1 MIQHL
6 FNKAANVL
14 VITHIDPDGD
24 AIGSLTA
31 VGQAFRQQ
39 GVPVTLVCDDR
50 VPERFAYLPMAD
62 QVRQQPK
69 ENVYYDLI
77 VVVDCGDVGRMGD
90 AYADYQRPF
99 PTIINI
105 DHHVTNTRFG
115 DVQLIDDKA
124 TSTTEILYQLFC
136 ELGVEITA
144 DIALSLLT
152 GLVTDTLG
160 FRTVGVTAK
169 TMKIAS
175 ELMNAGAD
183 LPFVT
188 TNALTVKPLKTLQ
201 LWKLGLNGLNLEGGL
216 AWATITMSERES
228 IDFRGHSSMGLVN
241 LFADV
246 DEVAIGAVLMEID
259 ENLVRVGF
267 RCRPPFN
274 VAEVAHELGGGGHF
288 LAAGCT
294 IEGSLAQAEA
304 RVVQACKDAIQRQ
317 ASGQV
322 LTQPLAAVLAPAD

>member
-6 FNKAANVL
+6 FDKAAHV
-14 VITHIDPDGD
+14 VVVTHVDPDGD
-24 AIGSLTA
+24 ALGSLTA
-31 VGQAFRQQ
+31 VGQAFKQL
-39 GVPVTLVCDDR
+39 GANVTLVCDDR
-50 VPERFAYLPMAD
+50 VPERFMYLPMAD
-62 QVRQQPK
+62 QVKPYPQ
-69 ENVYYDLI
+69 ENVYYDLM

-90 AYADYQRPF
+90 AYTDYPRPF

-115 DVQLIDDKA
+115 DFQRIDDQA
-124 TSTTEILYQLFC
+124 TSTTEILYDLFC
-136 ELGVEITA
+136 ELGIEITA

-175 ELMNAGAD
+175 ELMDAGAS

-188 TNALTVKPLKTLQ
+188 TNALTIRPLKTLE
-201 LWKLGLNGLNLEGGL
+201 LWRIGLNRLNLKNGL
-216 AWATITMSERES
+216 AWATITLEERAS
-228 IDFRGHSSMGLVN
+228 IEFRGQSSMGLVN
-241 LFADV
+241 LFADI
-246 DEVAIGAVLMEID
+246 DEVAMGAVLMEI
-259 ENLVRVGF
+259 EGGLIRIGL

-274 VAEVAHELGGGGHF
+274 VAEVAHQLGGGGHF

-294 IEGSLAQAEA
+294 LETSLAEAEEI
-304 RVVQACKDAIQRQ
+304 VLTACQEAIQRQ
-317 ASGQV
+317 SVGQE
-322 LTQPLAAVLAPAD
+322 LRQPLAEVLAPVA

>member
-6 FNKAANVL
+6 FNKAAHVL
-14 VITHIDPDGD
+14 VVTHIDPDGD

-31 VGQAFRQQ
+31 IGQAFKQQ
-39 GVPVTLVCDDR
+39 GVRVTLVCDDR
-50 VPERFAYLPMAD
+50 VPERFTYLPMAD
-62 QVRQQPK
+62 QVQQRPK
-69 ENVYYDLI
+69 DYTNYDLM

-90 AYADYQRPF
+90 VYTDYQGPF

-124 TSTTEILYQLFC
+124 TSTTEILYDLFC
-136 ELGVEITA
+136 ELGIEITA

-175 ELMNAGAD
+175 ELMAAGAD

-188 TNALTVKPLKTLQ
+188 TNALTVRPLKTLQ
-201 LWKLGLNGLNLEGGL
+201 LWTVGLKGLKLEGGL
-216 AWATITMSERES
+216 AWATINLAERAAIE
-228 IDFRGHSSMGLVN
+228 FRGQSSMGLVN

-246 DEVAIGAVLMEID
+246 DEVAVGAVLMEIED
-259 ENLVRVGF
+259 GLVRVGF

-274 VAEVAHELGGGGHF
+274 VADVAHELGGGGHF

-294 IEGSLAQAEA
+294 IEASLAEAEML
-304 RVVQACKDAIQRQ
+304 VVKTCQEAILRQ
-317 ASGQV
+317 ADGQI
-322 LTQPLAAVLAPAD
+322 LNPLLADSLAVAT